1 MYDKPKFNEKY
12 LGLPDF
18 ITMTNLVQGR
28 GYFINIIINEGKF
41 VGTITHKGRTQV
53 TNKSFNKS
61 LKSRWGQTKHSVLWV
76 TLQVA
81 VAGFSVRKDISPTN
95 WPSFNSATFLLSTVT
110 STVPL

>member
-18 ITMTNLVQGR
+18 VTMTNLVQGR

-41 VGTITHKGRTQV
+41 IGTITHKGRTQV

-61 LKSRWGQTKHSVLWV
+61 LDAQKYTASEMFLM
-76 TLQVA
+76 L
-81 VAGFSVRKDISPTN
+81 KD
-95 WPSFNSATFLLSTVT
+95 LHDK
-110 STVPL
+110 